1 MNLIET
7 LNWRYATKRMTD
19 RKVSQDDLNTILE
32 AVRLTPTAYGLQ
44 PFKVIVT
51 ENKELLHKIHEQ
63 VCPQIVIEQCSHLLI
78 FKAFKKFSDEY
89 VEGYLQEM
97 KNSRNST
104 EEYLDIYRGKI
115 KKVTQNPAIDMF
127 QWTTKQAY
135 IALGFA
141 MVAAADLRIDAT
153 PIEGFN
159 PKALNELLNLDV
171 SKEETVVLLTLGYRD
186 EAEDHLANAP
196 KIRKPMNELIEIL

>member
-19 RKVSQDDLNTILE
+19 RKVSQDDLNAILE

-51 ENKELLHKIHEQ
+51 ENKELLHKIHKQ

-104 EEYLDIYRGKI
+104 EEYIDIYRGKI
-115 KKVTQNPAIDMF
+115 KKVTQNPVIDMF